1 MFQERLRRQVYGFG
15 NRFVRDAPVPF
26 LDNGLPVEPTGDLFQ
41 DIGDEDSCA
50 AKRWLAVAHLWIGD
64 HKSPKDFHGLC
75 CLHVLYP
82 FRQSLLSVVLAERA
96 GFSCPLID
104 STCFVA
110 FTRSSRYGFGAN
122 LRNHS
127 LYKSTERAMSSFQRC
142 GLSRLTPIRLLP
154 CVVFG
159 GLV

>member
-64 HKSPKDFHGLC
+64 DKSPKDFHGLC

-96 GFSCPLID
+96 GTPHGYHL
-104 STCFVA
+104 
-110 FTRSSRYGFGAN
+110 
-122 LRNHS
+122 
-127 LYKSTERAMSSFQRC
+127 
-142 GLSRLTPIRLLP
+142 GLSGL
-154 CVVFG
+154 FG
-159 GLV
+159 LAPRSFMTIAAMVWQVPYR